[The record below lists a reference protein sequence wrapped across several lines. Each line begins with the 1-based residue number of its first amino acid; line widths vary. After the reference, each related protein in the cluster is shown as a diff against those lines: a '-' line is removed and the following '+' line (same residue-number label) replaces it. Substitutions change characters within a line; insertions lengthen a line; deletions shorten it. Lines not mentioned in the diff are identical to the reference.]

1 MEKMRDMI
9 PKKRIIFVIL
19 CIIFWT
25 CGYDF
30 IMMKGYE
37 SPVATILFKMVVVL
51 GIMMWISNLK
61 KLKKMMHHTYLEDY
75 FKKK

>member
-1 MEKMRDMI
+1 MRDII
-9 PKKRIIFVIL
+9 PNKKIIFVIL
-19 CIIFWT
+19 FIIFWT

-30 IMMKGYE
+30 IMMKGFE

-51 GIMMWISNLK
+51 GIMMWIINQK
-61 KLKKMMHHTYLEDY
+61 KLKKMMHQTYLEDH